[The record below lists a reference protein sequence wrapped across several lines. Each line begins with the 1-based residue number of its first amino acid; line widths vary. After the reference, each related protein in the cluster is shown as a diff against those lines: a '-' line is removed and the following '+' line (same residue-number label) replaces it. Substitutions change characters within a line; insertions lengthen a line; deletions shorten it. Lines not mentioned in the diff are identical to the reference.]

1 MKPAL
6 CLALALLLPLSNP
19 AVSAPPEP
27 PEPPYRSSLD
37 APLFYQ
43 ILLGE
48 LYLRAGDA
56 STAYALMLDAARRT
70 HEPRLFKRAVD
81 IALEAREGD
90 AALEAA
96 RAWRKDQPHSL
107 AAGRLLLQLL
117 VALNR
122 IEETEPL
129 LRELLE
135 DIAPSERA
143 SAIASIPALFAN
155 VRSGRDAAER
165 VTRALADALR
175 QPDTAPAAHAAIARL
190 WLQAGDASA
199 ALEATRRALDH
210 DPRSEAA
217 ALVAAELVGPEQPTA
232 EALVERYLSAAQPP
246 STSVLLTYTQSLIRQ
261 GRRAEAMQ
269 WLERATREAPQQAQ
283 AWLALG
289 LLQADEGLARAA
301 HASLERYLAL
311 TEAEAARHPGGR
323 NTALMALARLALRSG
338 QIEEAQ
344 RWVAQLPEDAESL
357 QPVTLKASLLAA
369 QGKLDEARRLIQSWP
384 AASAEQEVARLM
396 AEVRLLQDHGQPAEA
411 FRLLEEGVNRWPD
424 DPDLRYELALAAE
437 RRGDLA
443 RMERELRTLIE
454 RHPRFH
460 HAYNALGY
468 SMAERNV
475 NLDEARQLILKALE
489 FAPKDPLILDSLG
502 WVEYRLGNLSRARE
516 ILEGAFAAMPDA
528 EIAAHLGEVLWALGD
543 REQARRVWEAGARI
557 NPNNATLTATRKRL
571 TGEKP

>member
-1 MKPAL
+1 
-6 CLALALLLPLSNP
+6 
-19 AVSAPPEP
+19 
-27 PEPPYRSSLD
+27 
-37 APLFYQ
+37 
-43 ILLGE
+43 
-48 LYLRAGDA
+48 
-56 STAYALMLDAARRT
+56 
-70 HEPRLFKRAVD
+70 
-81 IALEAREGD
+81 
-90 AALEAA
+90 
-96 RAWRKDQPHSL
+96 
-107 AAGRLLLQLL
+107 
-117 VALNR
+117 
-122 IEETEPL
+122 
-129 LRELLE
+129 
-135 DIAPSERA
+135 
-143 SAIASIPALFAN
+143 
-155 VRSGRDAAER
+155 
-165 VTRALADALR
+165 
-175 QPDTAPAAHAAIARL
+175 
-190 WLQAGDASA
+190 
-199 ALEATRRALDH
+199 
-210 DPRSEAA
+210 
-217 ALVAAELVGPEQPTA
+217 
-232 EALVERYLSAAQPP
+232 
-246 STSVLLTYTQSLIRQ
+246 
-261 GRRAEAMQ
+261 MQ

-289 LLQADEGLARAA
+289 LLQADEGLVRAA
-301 HASLERYLAL
+301 HGSLERYLAL